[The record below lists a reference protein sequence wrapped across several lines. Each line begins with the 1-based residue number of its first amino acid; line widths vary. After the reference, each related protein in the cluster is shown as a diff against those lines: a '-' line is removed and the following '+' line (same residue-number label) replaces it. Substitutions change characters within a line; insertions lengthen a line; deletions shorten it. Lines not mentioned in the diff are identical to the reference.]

1 MLTTHWI
8 ETLNTHFVLVTT
20 GSAGDLFP
28 FLQLATGLQARGCT
42 VTLVA
47 PQLHAEAVQRADVT
61 LHGTPA
67 DPAVLDDPDLWHPT
81 RGFAVVW
88 RAVQP
93 GMAALPAFVAGL
105 PAAQPC
111 VIVAHPLALPAA
123 DLCRAGGRALAIAV
137 AYLAPS
143 NIPTIH
149 DPLMLGPLAVP
160 AWVPLAWRRW
170 LWRAISRR
178 YIDPVVLPGMNAA
191 RTAAGLAPV
200 SSLLGFLTT
209 APDLSL
215 TLFPDWFGPR
225 QPDWPAPLVSG
236 QFALYEPGP
245 SLPLPPE
252 LQAFLANGSRPLV
265 FTPGTANQ
273 QASHYFAAALSATLR
288 LGQRAVFLT
297 PHRSQVPAH
306 LPASVLWQAY
316 LPLHALLPHSAALVH
331 HGGIGTTAEA
341 LRGGVPQLV
350 VPLAF
355 DQFDNG
361 ARVVRLGAGLML
373 PHARL
378 SPRTLYRSLKRLL
391 CQPNY
396 GLQAD
401 AISSHLAP
409 APPQDGLLDA
419 IMALAPTG

>member
-1 MLTTHWI
+1 M
-8 ETLNTHFVLVTT
+8 
-20 GSAGDLFP
+20 
-28 FLQLATGLQARGCT
+28 

-47 PQLHAEAVQRADVT
+47 PQLHADAVRQAGVK
-61 LHGTPA
+61 LHGTEA
-67 DPAVLDDPDLWHPT
+67 DPAVLDDPDLWHPS

-105 PAAQPC
+105 PANQPC
-111 VIVAHPLALPAA
+111 VLVCHPLALPAA

-160 AWVPLAWRRW
+160 GWVPFGVRRW
-170 LWRAISRR
+170 LWGAIGRR
-178 YIDPVVLPGMNAA
+178 YIDPVVLPGMNAS
-191 RTAAGLAPV
+191 RAAAHLAPV
-200 SSLLGFLTT
+200 SSLFGFLKT

-215 TLFPDWFGPR
+215 TLFPAWFGPR
-225 QPDWPAPLVSG
+225 QPDWPTPLVMG
-236 QFALYEPGP
+236 EFALYEPAP
-245 SLPLPPE
+245 ATPWAPE
-252 LQAFLANGSRPLV
+252 LQAFLAQGSRPLV

-273 QASHYFAAALSATLR
+273 QATRYFAAALSATLR
-288 LGQRAVFLT
+288 LGRRAIFLT
-297 PHRSQVPAH
+297 PHRSQVPAE
-306 LPASVLWQAY
+306 LPAGVLWQAY
-316 LPLHALLPHSAALVH
+316 LPLHALLPQCAALVH

-341 LRGGVPQLV
+341 LRAGVPQLV

-361 ARVVRLGAGLML
+361 ARVVRLGAGLTL

-378 SPRTLYRSLKRLL
+378 SPRTLYRALKRLL
-391 CQPNY
+391 SQADY

-401 AISSHLAP
+401 AVSTHLTP
-409 APPQDGLLDA
+409 APSQERLLDA
-419 IMALAPTG
+419 IMQLAPGA